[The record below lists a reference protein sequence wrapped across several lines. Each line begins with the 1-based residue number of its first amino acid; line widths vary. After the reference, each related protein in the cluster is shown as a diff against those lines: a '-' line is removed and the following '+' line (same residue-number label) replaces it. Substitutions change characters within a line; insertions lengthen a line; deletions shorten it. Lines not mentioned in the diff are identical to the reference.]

1 MPQVQLALKVIQDHR
16 ALQVLK
22 ALQVQLDQRVP
33 QVQLV
38 LPQNTVGQDT
48 AFDLKTPM
56 GLGGLTQTFVVQQV
70 LLVPKALLVHKVR
83 KGTLVQQVQLDHKA
97 FKDLK
102 VTKALLDRLVQLA
115 QLVRQ
120 ALQVQQVQ
128 LAHKAQRV
136 QMVAPITTQI
146 AVITTLSFAFGAQV
160 LTTQLVCMPA
170 KRMVT

>member
-1 MPQVQLALKVIQDHR
+1 VPQVQLALRVIQDHR

-56 GLGGLTQTFVVQQV
+56 GLGGLTQTFVVQQG
-70 LLVPKALLVHKVR
+70 LQDLKALLGRKDR
-83 KGTLVQQVQLDHKA
+83 KGILVRRVQLDHRA

-102 VTKALLDRLVQLA
+102 VTKVLLAQQARLALLVQLVRLVRLA
-115 QLVRQ
+115 QLV
-120 ALQVQQVQ
+120 
-128 LAHKAQRV
+128 HKAQRV

-146 AVITTLSFAFGAQV
+146 AVITTLSFAFGAQI

-170 KRMVT
+170 RRMVT